1 MPLTSLDSNTA
12 LVLVDLQRGIVSMP
26 AAHPVEEVVSNAA
39 RLVSAAHQR
48 AAPIFAV
55 RVAFSP
61 DGGDALRLRTDVVGP
76 AGPPPPGFADLVEE
90 LALPPEHIVITK
102 RSWSAF
108 YGTELDL
115 QLRRRGITGLVI
127 AGIATSLGVE
137 STARSARDRAYNV
150 TAAVDAMTDPSGE
163 AHDHTVRRILPR
175 LAEVDTTQ
183 AIVRALA

>member
-1 MPLTSLDSNTA
+1 MPLTSLDSKTA

-26 AAHPVEEVVSNAA
+26 AAHPVEDVIANAA
-39 RLVSAAHQR
+39 QLVRAAHQR
-48 AAPIFAV
+48 GAPIFPV

-61 DGGDALRLRTDVVGP
+61 DGGDALRLRTDAVGP
-76 AGPPPPGFADLVEE
+76 PGPPPPGFADLVAE
-90 LALPPEHIVITK
+90 LELPEDHIVITK
-102 RSWSAF
+102 RGWSAF

-163 AHDHTVRRILPR
+163 AHDHTVRHILPR
-175 LAEVDTTQ
+175 LAEVDTTES
-183 AIVRALA
+183 IVRALA